1 MAENNYGN
9 AVSTAT
15 AIGVAAILLK
25 KQVADGT
32 VSIPQSL
39 IDLIMAMGADLDII
53 TQFVQNFQQ
62 GTGGGTY
69 QGWPP
74 NTPDFYIDRR
84 DFVAVNT
91 AFQLDDLTIPDDFE
105 LLIKSWPTNPAG
117 SLLYIGTT
125 KANAENPLASY
136 PLIPNE
142 FRSFKIQNAQKLWVS
157 TSALPAAVS
166 ISVEKR

>member
-39 IDLIMAMGADLDII
+39 IDLIMAMGADLDVI

-62 GTGGGTY
+62 NSTG

>member
-1 MAENNYGN
+1 MTDNNYGN

-25 KQVADGT
+25 KQAASGDT
-32 VSIPQSL
+32 NIPQSL
-39 IDLIMAMGADLDII
+39 IDLITAMGADLDII

-62 GTGGGTY
+62 NSTG

-74 NTPDFYIDRR
+74 NTPDFYINRR
-84 DFVAVNT
+84 DFVAINT
-91 AFQLDDLTIPDDFE
+91 AFQLDDLAIPDDFD
-105 LLIKSWPTNPAG
+105 LIIKSWPTNPAG
-117 SLLYIGTT
+117 SLLFVGTT

-136 PLIPNE
+136 PLVPNE
-142 FRSFKIQNAQKLWVS
+142 ARSFKIQNAQTLWVA